1 MKNKRMTILI
11 TLAVV
16 IALFSGCSI
25 GINPSVAN
33 TQFGMQALHYEF
45 IIVLISLIGGIG
57 CIIGRN
63 NPNNTR
69 ITGSIE
75 WIVEASGFTSRLINC
90 LSRNRINDYRFLV
103 NFKKSTEHK
112 SKETKL
118 INMATLFIDL

>member
-25 GINPSVAN
+25 DINPSVAN

-57 CIIGRN
+57 CIIAGIIL
-63 NPNNTR
+63 T
-69 ITGSIE
+69 ILGFTIE
-75 WIVEASGFTSRLINC
+75 WIVEASGFTSRLINASPGIV
-90 LSRNRINDYRFLV
+90 LMIIGFWLTLKSRLNIKA
-103 NFKKSTEHK
+103 KKQ
-112 SKETKL
+112 
-118 INMATLFIDL
+118 N